1 MPIATAQPTLEL
13 HTQQFIDS
21 LAGAPPIYTLSPAD
35 ARAVL
40 VRAQSVPVGKPSAQI
55 EDRALPVGPSG
66 SVAIRIVRSAGA
78 AEVLPVVMYFHGGGW
93 ILGDRNTH
101 DRLVR
106 EIAVGAKAAVVFV
119 DYARSP
125 EARYPVAIEQAY
137 AATRYVAE
145 NGASLRV
152 DPLRL
157 AVAGDSVGGNMA
169 AAVALMAKERRGPKI
184 AFQAL
189 FYPVT
194 DAGFDTPSYARFA
207 EGPWLT
213 KRAMEWF
220 WDAYLPDNTARKQP
234 TATPLNASLDELA
247 GLPDALV
254 IVDENDVLRDEGEAY
269 ARKLSN
275 AGVRVTSVRY
285 NGTIHDFVML
295 STRRHPGH
303 ARRHSAGCRRPRTGA
318 RLRARVRSGTRSG
331 VPPRLVLVEVAL
343 TRKEEVM
350 GTRMLGHCG
359 PTNSTPV
366 TECCVGGHRA

>member
-1 MPIATAQPTLEL
+1 M
-13 HTQQFIDS
+13 
-21 LAGAPPIYTLSPAD
+21 
-35 ARAVL
+35 
-40 VRAQSVPVGKPSAQI
+40 
-55 EDRALPVGPSG
+55 ALPVGPSG
-66 SVAIRIVRSAGA
+66 SVAIRIVRPAGA

-93 ILGDRNTH
+93 ILGDRDTH

-137 AATRYVAE
+137 AATRHVAE
-145 NGASLRV
+145 NGASLRI
-152 DPLRL
+152 DPLRV
-157 AVAGDSVGGNMA
+157 AVAGDGVGGNMA
-169 AAVALMAKERRGPKI
+169 AAVALMAKQRPGPKI

-207 EGPWLT
+207 DGPWLT
-213 KRAMEWF
+213 KRTMEWF
-220 WDAYLPDNTARKQP
+220 WDAYLPDHTARKQP

-269 ARKLSN
+269 ARKLSD

-295 STRRHPGH
+295 NALADTP
-303 ARRHSAGCRRPRTGA
+303 A
-318 RLRARVRSGTRSG
+318 TRSAIAQAVG
-331 VPPRLVLVEVAL
+331 AL
-343 TRKEEVM
+343 RQA
-350 GTRMLGHCG
+350 LG
-359 PTNSTPV
+359 
-366 TECCVGGHRA
+366 